1 MEKTETTVLSVDYGR
16 AVRLDT
22 HIKTHADLVQKSL
35 YEVCKGLKEMRDE
48 KLYKELGYKNFEEYC
63 TQSVG
68 ITRRQSYSYISIAE
82 NLSEDFVKSTSQIGI
97 QKLSLLARL
106 DEPQREEIVQKVDV
120 ESVTVKE
127 LKKKIAALEDDS
139 QRKDKSEK
147 QAWSKVSKLQ
157 TDSDMQKQKISQLE
171 SQVQELESRPVEVA
185 VEKDTAEIERL
196 TEELEQ
202 ERQKHQAELEKIK
215 SENPNSMEIEK
226 ATFQAFF
233 TNAAD
238 ALRRLCDFTRSIDKH
253 NNNLVYYNRRIV
265 TLVEHAKDEIE
276 K

>member
-63 TQSVG
+63 EKEVG
-68 ITRRQSYSYISIAE
+68 LTYRQAYNFCLIAE
-82 NLSEDFVKSTSQIGI
+82 KFSEENLKSISCIGTT
-97 QKLSLLARL
+97 KLSLLARL

-196 TEELEQ
+196 TEQIEQ

-238 ALRRLCDFTRSIDKH
+238 ALRRLCDFTKKLEKSDNSGHYI
-253 NNNLVYYNRRIV
+253 RRIV
-265 TLVEHAKDEIE
+265 ALVEHAKDEIDE
-276 K
+276 

>member
-1 MEKTETTVLSVDYGR
+1 M
-16 AVRLDT
+16 
-22 HIKTHADLVQKSL
+22 
-35 YEVCKGLKEMRDE
+35 
-48 KLYKELGYKNFEEYC
+48 
-63 TQSVG
+63 
-68 ITRRQSYSYISIAE
+68 
-82 NLSEDFVKSTSQIGI
+82 KSTSQIGI

-196 TEELEQ
+196 TEQIEQ

-238 ALRRLCDFTRSIDKH
+238 ALRRLCDFTKKLEKSDNSGHYI
-253 NNNLVYYNRRIV
+253 RRIV
-265 TLVEHAKDEIE
+265 ALVEHAKDEIDE
-276 K
+276 